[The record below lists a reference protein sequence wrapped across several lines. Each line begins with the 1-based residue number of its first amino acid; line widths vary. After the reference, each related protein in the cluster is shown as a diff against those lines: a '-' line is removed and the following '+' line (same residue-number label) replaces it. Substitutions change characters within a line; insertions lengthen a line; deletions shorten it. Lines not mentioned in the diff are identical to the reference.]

1 MVSRMQVISQ
11 ANLLHC
17 KKRESR
23 SMAISNATLAGLTRT
38 QLLEMHYMM
47 SLLRRFEEK
56 SAEEYTRGKIGG
68 FMHLYI
74 GQEAVGVG
82 SITTLRPEDRV
93 LSSYREHGHAI
104 AKGVEPGAVM
114 AELFGKS
121 TGCSKGKGGSM
132 HMWSNELGLFG
143 GNGIVAA
150 QLPIAAGVAFAAQ
163 YQGKES
169 VTLCF
174 FGDGAVDEGAFHE
187 SLNLASLWKLP
198 VVYICEN
205 NQYSMGMAVQKAWAV
220 DSLQPRAAAYNMP
233 FEQVDGMDVIAV
245 YAAARS
251 AVERARSGEGPTLL
265 EIKTYRFRGHSMT
278 DPAYYRTREEEHQW
292 RTTRDPIGIFEKK
305 LLEQG
310 MATQPEFDENDTRA
324 TQAAEDAADF
334 AENSPFPTPE
344 ALFADVM
351 VDNSTALSFRRDD
364 LKHV

>member
-1 MVSRMQVISQ
+1 
-11 ANLLHC
+11 
-17 KKRESR
+17 
-23 SMAISNATLAGLTRT
+23 MAISNATLAGLTRT

-82 SITTLRPEDRV
+82 SISTLRPEDKV
-93 LSSYREHGHAI
+93 FSSYREHGHAI
-104 AKGVEPGAVM
+104 LKGMEPGAVM

-132 HMWSNELGLFG
+132 HMWSSELGMFG

-150 QLPIAAGVAFAAQ
+150 QLPMAAGLAFAAQ
-163 YQGKES
+163 YQGLDS
-169 VTLCF
+169 VTMCF

-205 NQYSMGMAVQKAWAV
+205 NQYSMGMAVTKAWAV
-220 DSLQPRAAAYNMP
+220 DSLLPRAAAYNMP
-233 FEQVDGMDVIAV
+233 GEQVDGMDVIAV
-245 YAAARS
+245 YEAAKR
-251 AVERARSGEGPTLL
+251 AVERARRGEGTTLL

-278 DPAYYRTREEEHQW
+278 DPAYYRTREEEHEW
-292 RTTRDPIGIFEKK
+292 RNTRDPIGIFEKK
-305 LLEQG
+305 LLEQSI
-310 MATQPEFDENDTRA
+310 ATQAEFDQNDARA

-334 AENSPFPTPE
+334 AENSSDPSPE
-344 ALFADVM
+344 ELFSDVM
-351 VDNSTALSFRRDD
+351 ADASTALSFRRERE
-364 LKHV
+364 